1 MELSGGGGQVRQVD
15 VKIFFQ
21 DSGALN
27 VLQSVLWRGWVAP
40 LVGILYGWRR

>member
-27 VLQSVLWRGWVAP
+27 VLQSVLWSG
-40 LVGILYGWRR
+40 